1 MALKLKQYR
10 VHAGLTQARLAKA
23 AGVSLPDYQQWES
36 GAVPVPEKKLKK
48 LAKALDTSAEA
59 LMGRHPPLEA
69 RLYDKS
75 VGEDLNY
82 YGEVAIHF
90 RGGGKSLLLSISD
103 GAFERLHQ
111 DLLGSPPFVIVQ
123 SLANQTLI
131 LRTRAIADL
140 YFSSEAY
147 DDFGP
152 EHGAYDG
159 FFQILLPD
167 PRDWEIVEALA
178 CDNEEGLDEFA
189 PEDVRRISERIMIT
203 DEQYETLVAEG
214 QISPGELE
222 REKEKNEEK
231 TERFFDLAT
240 KTTYQLSSGQLR
252 SVDNVEP
259 AMLFDAFRE
268 FVDVDEVDIDEETA
282 EGLLCLPAAGWHR
295 TIFINKEALD
305 YVMLPTHSLEQG
317 RIESE
322 AEMLEEEQE

>member
-23 AGVSLPDYQQWES
+23 AGVSLPDYRQWES

-48 LAKALDTSAEA
+48 LAKVLDTSAEA
-59 LMGRHPPLEA
+59 LMGRHPPVEA

-111 DLLGSPPFVIVQ
+111 DLLDNPPFVIVQ

-152 EHGAYDG
+152 EHETYDG
-159 FFQILLPD
+159 FQILLPD

-178 CDNEEGLDEFA
+178 CDGEGLDEFA
-189 PEDVRRISERIMIT
+189 PEDVQRVSKRVMIT

-214 QISPGELE
+214 KISPDELE
-222 REKEKNEEK
+222 REKEKNQEK
-231 TERFFDLAT
+231 TDRIFDLAV

-252 SVDNVEP
+252 SISSIDP
-259 AMLFDAFRE
+259 ATLFEAFRE
-268 FVDVDEVDIDEETA
+268 FVDFDGDMDVDEEMA

-295 TIFINKEALD
+295 TIFINKDALD
-305 YVMLPTHSLEQG
+305 YVILPTHGLEQG